1 MGMKGLSR
9 SHPERSSIMTYVK
22 SQICDEQNQKVRCCG
37 QQQKTTKVRTTTTT
51 WQQTRQISVN
61 EQDLGTWKPQASK
74 RECGT
79 PLFSQSILGGKTT
92 KFGSYPFMALLGYEH
107 PRYGLTYECGGTVI
121 NKYYILTAA
130 HCMNSKNPSVVILG
144 EHNLSR
150 KYDQTGAAKRTEMA
164 IEEIIIH
171 KDYQN
176 KKSSNV
182 IPICLPWNINDP
194 GRQIYHVE
202 RLKVLGWGKTTND
215 NTAAY
220 ESYKKIGAGSNILQQ
235 LDVPAISNRKC
246 KTYLNLNDIN
256 SRDQLCA
263 GAEEGKDS
271 CGGDSGGP
279 LIKRAQIGS
288 PWFQTGVV
296 SFGSSQCGTGYP
308 GIYTRVAAYLTWIE
322 EKLKP

>member
-1 MGMKGLSR
+1 MGSR

-22 SQICDEQNQKVRCCG
+22 SQICDEENQKVRCCG
-37 QQQKTTKVRTTTTT
+37 QQQKTTKVRTTTNT
-51 WQQTRQISVN
+51 WHQTRQISVN
-61 EQDLGTWKPQASK
+61 EEDLGTWKPQASK

-121 NKYYILTAA
+121 NKYYI
-130 HCMNSKNPSVVILG
+130 V
-144 EHNLSR
+144 
-150 KYDQTGAAKRTEMA
+150 
-164 IEEIIIH
+164 
-171 KDYQN
+171 QN

-194 GRQIYHVE
+194 GRQIYHGE
-202 RLKVLGWGKTTND
+202 TLKVLGWGKTTND

-220 ESYKKIGAGSNILQQ
+220 ESYKKIGTGSNILQQ

-271 CGGDSGGP
+271 CGGGSGGP
-279 LIKRAQIGS
+279 LIKRAQIGTT
-288 PWFQTGVV
+288 WFQTGVV
-296 SFGSSQCGTGYP
+296 SFGSTLCGTGLP

-322 EKLKP
+322 ENLKP

>member
-1 MGMKGLSR
+1 M
-9 SHPERSSIMTYVK
+9 
-22 SQICDEQNQKVRCCG
+22 
-37 QQQKTTKVRTTTTT
+37 
-51 WQQTRQISVN
+51 IS
-61 EQDLGTWKPQASK
+61 
-74 RECGT
+74 
-79 PLFSQSILGGKTT
+79 F
-92 KFGSYPFMALLGYEH
+92 Y
-107 PRYGLTYECGGTVI
+107 
-121 NKYYILTAA
+121 
-130 HCMNSKNPSVVILG
+130 SVVILG

-150 KYDQTGAAKRTEMA
+150 KYDQTGAAKRTEIA

-171 KDYQN
+171 KDYQKTFQRGAGPHDIALIRVKEPIPFYNVQN

-194 GRQIYHVE
+194 GRQIYHGE

-220 ESYKKIGAGSNILQQ
+220 DSYKRIGAGSNILQQ

-246 KTYLNLNDIN
+246 KTYLNLNNLN
-256 SRDQLCA
+256 SRGQLCA

-279 LIKRAQIGS
+279 LIKRAHIGT

-308 GIYTRVAAYLTWIE
+308 GVYTRVAAYLTWIE
-322 EKLKP
+322 ENLKP